1 MNYSEIY
8 KKLYSNTIEQL
19 KMISD
24 PYNKCEI
31 MTRMMDSLS
40 RLMTADAVEVE
51 DVVHAP
57 TATKK
62 KTKKEPAP
70 PAEDNSVEPTVV
82 DTPVTEEVSDST
94 TTTDS
99 TTEADQTDNTD
110 DTDIID
116 RTSDSDPDE
125 WTDELKEKYAD
136 AIDYI
141 KNMYN
146 TYEESEL
153 NGFVEDNSNHLYKS
167 FDEMPPSAF
176 IAMYTL
182 LKQYVEQQ

>member
-40 RLMTADAVEVE
+40 RLMSADAVEVE
-51 DVVHAP
+51 DVVRAS
-57 TATKK
+57 TTTKK
-62 KTKKEPAP
+62 KTKKESAP

-94 TTTDS
+94 TTTDN